1 MSLKSIVN
9 KARES
14 RGFTIVELLI
24 VIVVIGILATITI
37 VAYNNV
43 TDRARTSSA
52 QAAAKTVIN
61 KAAVY
66 QAEEGSYPV
75 SLDTL
80 TSSSDSGEAWYIPD
94 GSITASTGELAA
106 GPSDPQTITF
116 YRCDDTDG
124 STGGTGVA
132 VGYWD
137 YSAGALVDEGTTAY
151 TVGDVTNCAVFP
163 ASE

>member
-43 TDRARTSSA
+43 TDRAKTSSA
-52 QAAAKTVIN
+52 QAAAKTVAN

-66 QAEEGSYPV
+66 QAEIGSYPDA
-75 SLDTL
+75 LEDL
-80 TSSSDSGEAWYIPD
+80 TGAASNTSYNIPS
-94 GSITASTGELAA
+94 GSIVSVAAPTAA
-106 GPSDPQTITF
+106 SDPQTIIF
-116 YRCDDTDG
+116 YTCGDNDN
-124 STGGTGVA
+124 GVA
-132 VGYWD
+132 VGYYD
-137 YSAGALVDEGTTAY
+137 YAAGALVEDDTTTY
-151 TVGDVTNCAVFP
+151 TVGDVSGTCTAVATP
-163 ASE
+163 TP